1 MRSLHNSP
9 RDSADIPTSSMADIA
24 FLLLIFFLVTTTLD
38 VDTAIGMILPPQLD
52 QPPPQVLDRNMF
64 SILVNAEGQLL
75 VEDKPMRLE
84 ELRAEVKRHVMN
96 CVAAYGYGCLT
107 SHSEKPNKAVVSIKT
122 TTETPYRVYIEV
134 LDEVW
139 MAYFE
144 IWNEEARA
152 LGYANYEA
160 YRQALEEGQANA
172 IREGIK
178 PQISIAEPDQ

>member
-1 MRSLHNSP
+1 
-9 RDSADIPTSSMADIA
+9 MADIA

-38 VDTAIGMILPPQLD
+38 VDTGIGMILPPPID
-52 QPPPQVLDRNMF
+52 QTPPPQVLDRNMF
-64 SILVNAEGQLL
+64 RILVNAGGKLL
-75 VEDKPMRLE
+75 VEDQPMRLE
-84 ELRAEVKRHVMN
+84 ELRAEVKQHVMN

-107 SHSEKPNKAVVSIKT
+107 AYSEKPDKAVVSIKT

-144 IWNEEARA
+144 IWDEQARA
-152 LGYANYEA
+152 LGYTNYEA
-160 YRQALEEGQANA
+160 YRQALEEGQANV
-172 IREGIK
+172 IREGIR